1 MGFVQLCFEDEQT
14 RDKCKKC
21 LIILHELDISL
32 RHEHKQFNSHFG
44 LPNNVC
50 TSWKLMWILLTPF
63 RFETTESSTL
73 SAPLS
78 VSLAT
83 SKKIQHPKID
93 AAIVHTRHC
102 SNSAH
107 CQDDRQTNGK
117 YTTAQLTK
125 KRNGKEGTYIAATNN
140 TQNWGMSGSMAT
152 AHNPPAAAALF
163 NISSPM
169 SRTPLLPVSVVCFF
183 FFCSFVRNRRSLCV
197 FELQVDSPDA
207 GLTDRWTRFLRS
219 VAGVYQNEERT
230 QLQRTTPIDGGKGNK
245 NFEETWSRLVGVSC
259 DLQKKAMAKQCFYS
273 TCHETVLFTD
283 LPVQTPTLLHYLALR
298 TWQHEMYTK
307 WGGGGRMEVIRVQ

>member
-1 MGFVQLCFEDEQT
+1 M
-14 RDKCKKC
+14 
-21 LIILHELDISL
+21 
-32 RHEHKQFNSHFG
+32 
-44 LPNNVC
+44 
-50 TSWKLMWILLTPF
+50 
-63 RFETTESSTL
+63 
-73 SAPLS
+73 
-78 VSLAT
+78 SLAT

-117 YTTAQLTK
+117 YIAAQLAK

-163 NISSPM
+163 NISPPM
-169 SRTPLLPVSVVCFF
+169 SRTPLLPVCVVFF
-183 FFCSFVRNRRSLCV
+183 FAVSFEIVVLCV
-197 FELQVDSPDA
+197 CELQVDSPDA

-245 NFEETWSRLVGVSC
+245 NFEET
-259 DLQKKAMAKQCFYS
+259 
-273 TCHETVLFTD
+273 
-283 LPVQTPTLLHYLALR
+283 
-298 TWQHEMYTK
+298 
-307 WGGGGRMEVIRVQ
+307 